1 MKNQV
6 HGMMRDLAGYQN
18 DVYTLINRKIYYK

>member
-6 HGMMRDLAGYQN
+6 HGMMKDLAIYKN
-18 DVYTLINRKIYYK
+18 DIYTLIDGVIYYK